1 MSEAVVARLRE
12 QFGEKIL
19 ESSAFRGDDE
29 VVVERAALPEVIR
42 FLKDDPDTAMD
53 HFGDLTAVD
62 FPEREGPRFDVLVF
76 LRSIERRHRIR
87 VRVRAA
93 EGESVPS
100 IAAIYAGANWA
111 ERECFDMFGI
121 PFEGHPDLRR
131 ILLYDEFEGHP
142 LRKDYPIDRAQPL
155 VEYREVEDIEKLPP
169 FGIEEGQ
176 PFARVD
182 WEARLAGRNKQV
194 SPSLGVHQGQR
205 RMLSD
210 SEIARAE
217 RERIKPPQ
225 DLSKDLSEDASGDP
239 SEGAK

>member
-1 MSEAVVARLRE
+1 MSEAVVQRLRE
-12 QFGEKIL
+12 HFGEKIL
-19 ESSAFRGDDE
+19 ESSSFRGDEE
-29 VVVERAALPEVIR
+29 VTVDKASYAEVIR
-42 FLKDDPDTAMD
+42 FLRDDPETAMD
-53 HFGDLTAVD
+53 LFGDLTAVD
-62 FPEREGPRFDVLVF
+62 WPEREGPRFDVVVF
-76 LRSIERRHRIR
+76 LRSIEKRHRIR
-87 VRVRAA
+87 VRVRVAD
-93 EGESVPS
+93 GESVPTLTD
-100 IAAIYAGANWA
+100 IYAGANWA

-121 PFEGHPDLRR
+121 RFDGHPDLRR

-155 VEYREVEDIEKLPP
+155 VEYREVSDIEKLPP
-169 FGIEEGQ
+169 FGIEQGQ

-217 RERIKPPQ
+217 RERLKRETPAA
-225 DLSKDLSEDASGDP
+225 DAEGSSD
-239 SEGAK
+239 GAK